1 MTVFQAGERLDR
13 HALKAPFVSV
23 EVGFYGFISTQSVRA
38 LPGDPKWNNNGVILH
53 IQQTLKRLARIGPGS
68 LTALVL

>member
-1 MTVFQAGERLDR
+1 MTASQAGERLDR

-38 LPGDPKWNNNGVILH
+38 RPVEPEG
-53 IQQTLKRLARIGPGS
+53 QMEQ
-68 LTALVL
+68 